1 MLMCKDPTVRRIFG
15 ERREKVV
22 HMMTRVKV
30 VAGAILALFLA
41 AGAQAESG
49 RTALGTERFACDGV
63 YSGVSCDGTGLSGD
77 AAEVGG
83 LVSVRVAER
92 LDAPRAGLP
101 ALKVVFSLDPAL
113 GGDTACVSV
122 SNGCARIRGAW
133 KTNAPA
139 ELATIDPKIMSLEGF
154 SAKRNDAQ
162 LNI

>member
-1 MLMCKDPTVRRIFG
+1 MRID
-15 ERREKVV
+15 
-22 HMMTRVKV
+22 MMTKAKIA
-30 VAGAILALFLA
+30 AGLFLVLFLTTDG
-41 AGAQAESG
+41 GAEEG
-49 RTALGTERFACDGV
+49 RTALGTERFARGGV
-63 YSGVSCDGTGLSGD
+63 YSGVSCEGAGLSGD
-77 AAEVGG
+77 VAEVGA